1 MPGIQETTEVE
12 QTVRSILVT
21 DLFVE
26 VPEIGLDDGLR
37 GIVGLDSLGFVELRV
52 QCEDRFGIRISEDE
66 FSPENFASIRS
77 ISELV
82 RRLQATGPAAPGDG
96 DGDVSADR
104 TADRTPGGER
114 SDAG

>member
-52 QCEDRFGIRISEDE
+52 QCEDRFGVRISEKE

-77 ISELV
+77 ISELI
-82 RRLQATGPAAPGDG
+82 RRLQAAGPAAPGG
-96 DGDVSADR
+96 HDV
-104 TADRTPGGER
+104 TADRTPGEER

>member
-1 MPGIQETTEVE
+1 MPGIQETTEIE

-52 QCEDRFGIRISEDE
+52 QCEDRFGVRISEKE

-82 RRLQATGPAAPGDG
+82 RRLQTGPAASGDR
-96 DGDVSADR
+96 DV